1 MKRRLFAIMLAL
13 VTLCPFVLTGCG
25 GGATSADTGDDAL
38 KDETIRETVSITMW
52 VVTDEKTTEEA
63 QAAVEEA
70 FNEITK
76 ASFSTYVD
84 LVFCTADEY
93 RTKLD
98 AKFAEIDER
107 IANGGSKRPETT
119 VTGEQYEVNELGVTV
134 LKYPEIYENQIDIV
148 YITGIDQLN
157 DLVQADRLVSLNE
170 AISDTGSA
178 KILRDVIPDEFF
190 KYTKVKDKFGNEK
203 NFAIPNNR
211 VVGDYTYLL
220 VHKDFVTGDANGD
233 GTITGNEIKPTY
245 VNFDNITSINDC
257 KGVIEYIKAN
267 KTDFVPILER
277 FDNPYIQYWSEDG
290 SFSLLASRVDPSRE
304 YKGNAWDNKL
314 VIGNVFNLY
323 SSVGENATYFTDFE
337 LLMKKYEVG
346 NYFAT
351 DVEATKKAQNFG
363 VGVIKGDSSV
373 IDQYKENYYIKV
385 MKNPEI
391 NDSNIFTSF
400 YGVTNYS
407 INSGRALEV
416 ITMLNTNSEL
426 RNVLQYGVEGVHYEL
441 DEKGRVERFNN
452 DYIMD
457 INTTGNVFIAYPEE
471 DMPDDAWDR
480 GVAVNLDLKVGVTTG
495 FWSVR
500 STIDPTI
507 VKNLAEQSKIYKEKM
522 DACKTVEE
530 LAAFFETSKAE
541 IFKNDAYLAAV
552 DTKNPASYTSA
563 YSSWYDPLWPAPKE
577 T

>member
-13 VTLCPFVLTGCG
+13 AMLCPMVLTGCG
-25 GGATSADTGDDAL
+25 GGTQSTDTGDDAL
-38 KDETIRETVSITMW
+38 NEETIRETVSITMW
-52 VVTDEKTTEEA
+52 VVTDKKTTEEA

-76 ASFSTYVD
+76 ASFTTYVD

-93 RTKLD
+93 QAKLD
-98 AKFAEIDER
+98 QKFAEIDER
-107 IANGGSKRPETT
+107 IANGGSKRPA
-119 VTGEQYEVNELGVTV
+119 VTDTGVQYEVNELGVTV

-148 YITGIDQLN
+148 YITGVDQLN
-157 DLVQADRLVSLNE
+157 SLVQADRLVSLNE
-170 AISDTGSA
+170 AISETGAS
-178 KILRDVIPDEFF
+178 KILRDVIPDQFF
-190 KYTKVKDKFGNEK
+190 KYSKVKDKFGNEK
-203 NFAIPNNR
+203 TFAIPNNR
-211 VVGDYTYLL
+211 VVGEYTYLL

-233 GTITGNEIKPTY
+233 GTITGDEIKPTY

-257 KGVIEYIKAN
+257 KTVIEYIKQN
-267 KTDFVPILER
+267 NTNFVPVLEK

-290 SFSLLASRVDPSRE
+290 SFSLLASRVDPARDFS
-304 YKGNAWDNKL
+304 GNSWDNKL
-314 VIGNVFNLY
+314 VLSNVF
-323 SSVGENATYFTDFE
+323 SISASVAENATYFTDFE

-363 VGVIKGDSSV
+363 VAVMKGDSSIV
-373 IDQYKENYYIKV
+373 DQYKNNYYIKV
-385 MKNPEI
+385 MAKPEL

-407 INSGRALEV
+407 INSERALEV

-426 RNVLQYGVEGVHYEL
+426 RNTLQYGVEGVHYEL
-441 DEKGRVERFNN
+441 DEKGRVERFND

-471 DMPDDAWDR
+471 DMPDDAWER
-480 GVAVNLDLKVGVTTG
+480 GVAVNLDMKVGVITG
-495 FWSVR
+495 FWSAR

-507 VKNLAEQSKIYKEKM
+507 INNLAQQSKIYKERM

-530 LAAFFETSKAE
+530 LAAFFETAKAE
-541 IFKNDAYLAAV
+541 IFKNEAYLAAI
-552 DTKNPASYTSA
+552 DTKNPLSYAST
-563 YSSWYDPLWPAPKE
+563 YSTWYDALYPAPSE
-577 T
+577 A

>member
-13 VTLCPFVLTGCG
+13 AMLCPMVLTGCG
-25 GGATSADTGDDAL
+25 GGAEPTETGDAAL

-52 VVTDEKTTEEA
+52 VVTDKKTTEEA

-76 ASFSTYVD
+76 SSFTTYVD

-93 RTKLD
+93 KAKLD
-98 AKFAEIDER
+98 QKFAEIDER
-107 IANGGSKRPETT
+107 IANGGSKRPATT
-119 VTGEQYEVNELGVTV
+119 ETGEQYEVNDLGVTV

-157 DLVQADRLVSLNE
+157 SLVQADRLVSLNE
-170 AISDTGSA
+170 AISDTGAS
-178 KILRDVIPDEFF
+178 KILRDVIPDQFF
-190 KYTKVKDKFGNEK
+190 KYTKIKDKMGNEK
-203 NFAIPNNR
+203 TFAIPNNR
-211 VVGDYTYLL
+211 IVGDYTYLL

-233 GTITGNEIKPTY
+233 GSITGDEIKPTY
-245 VNFDNITSINDC
+245 VNFDNITSFNEC
-257 KGVIEYIKAN
+257 KPIIEYIKAN

-277 FDNPYIQYWSEDG
+277 FENPYIHYWSEDG
-290 SFSLLASRVDPSRE
+290 SFSLLASRVDPSRDFST
-304 YKGNAWDNKL
+304 NAWDNKL
-314 VIGNVFNLY
+314 VMNNVFGI
-323 SSVGENATYFTDFE
+323 SASVAENATYFTDFE

-373 IDQYKENYYIKV
+373 VDQYKENYYIKV
-385 MKNPEI
+385 LSNPEL
-391 NDSNIFTSF
+391 NDNNIFTSF

-407 INSGRALEV
+407 INTERALEV

-426 RNVLQYGVEGVHYEL
+426 RNTLQYGVEGVHYEL

-471 DMPDDAWDR
+471 DMPDDAWER
-480 GVAVNLDLKVGVTTG
+480 GVAANLDIKVNVTTG

-500 STIDPTI
+500 SSIDATIA
-507 VKNLAEQSKIYKEKM
+507 KNLAEQSKIYKEKM

-530 LAAFFETSKAE
+530 LAQFFETAKAE
-541 IFKNDAYLAAV
+541 IFKNEAYLAAV
-552 DTKNPASYTSA
+552 DTKNPASYVSV
-563 YSSWYDPLWPAPKE
+563 YSSWYDPIWPAPSE
-577 T
+577 A